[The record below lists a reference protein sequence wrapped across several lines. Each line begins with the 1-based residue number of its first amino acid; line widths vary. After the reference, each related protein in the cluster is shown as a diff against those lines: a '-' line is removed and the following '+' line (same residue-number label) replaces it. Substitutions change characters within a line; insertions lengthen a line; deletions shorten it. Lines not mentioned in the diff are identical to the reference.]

1 MQYLHPDVWS
11 EISKYLSGEDLGIL
25 CSSNRG
31 ICRYILNRTTCLSYT
46 RPVTR
51 LFQSF
56 PNLNTLRSN
65 SEHGINLSLLPN
77 TLTVLSLP
85 EDNKVTENDL
95 CNLPPSLTYLLLGWN
110 NNITDAGISRLP
122 PYLTF
127 LNLEFG
133 KKNNGCGNLSPS
145 SFLNLF
151 ELGVEYS
158 YNGWGNLSR
167 SWFLNIFEIIFIYIY
182 AKDNWWTCSHL
193 LRRINQLS

>member
-11 EISKYLSGEDLGIL
+11 GVSTYLRAEDIGIL

-85 EDNKVTENDL
+85 EDEMLTDDDL
-95 CNLPPSLTYLLLGWN
+95 CNLPASLISLNLQCNTQITDVGVRRLPRSLTYLNLSYN
-110 NNITDAGISRLP
+110 YNITDAGLRDLP
-122 PYLTF
+122 RSLTY
-127 LNLEFG
+127 LNLG
-133 KKNNGCGNLSPS
+133 RNNKITDEGVQDLPRSLTS
-145 SFLNLF
+145 LYLN
-151 ELGVEYS
+151 
-158 YNGWGNLSR
+158 
-167 SWFLNIFEIIFIYIY
+167 
-182 AKDNWWTCSHL
+182 
-193 LRRINQLS
+193 RRQRITH

>member
-46 RPVTR
+46 GPVTP

-85 EDNKVTENDL
+85 KDKMLTDGDL
-95 CNLPPSLTYLLLGWN
+95 CNLPPYLTSLNLRDNG
-110 NNITDAGISRLP
+110 NITDAGISRLP

-133 KKNNGCGNLSPS
+133 KK
-145 SFLNLF
+145 
-151 ELGVEYS
+151 
-158 YNGWGNLSR
+158 
-167 SWFLNIFEIIFIYIY
+167 
-182 AKDNWWTCSHL
+182 K
-193 LRRINQLS
+193 

>member
-46 RPVTR
+46 GPVTP
-51 LFQSF
+51 LYQCF

-85 EDNKVTENDL
+85 KDKMLTDDDL
-95 CNLPPSLTYLLLGWN
+95 CNLPASLISLNLQCNTQITDVDVGVRRLPRSLTYLNLSCN
-110 NNITDAGISRLP
+110 YNITDAGLRDLP
-122 PYLTF
+122 RSLTYLDLGRNNNLTDAGVQDLPRSLTSLY
-127 LNLEFG
+127 LN
-133 KKNNGCGNLSPS
+133 
-145 SFLNLF
+145 
-151 ELGVEYS
+151 
-158 YNGWGNLSR
+158 
-167 SWFLNIFEIIFIYIY
+167 
-182 AKDNWWTCSHL
+182 
-193 LRRINQLS
+193 RRQRITH